1 MRVLLLTFLLSGL
14 LSQVLHS
21 QITVVGLRDL
31 RFGTLFPG
39 IPEVVLPTQGNR
51 AGRYR
56 IRGPNN
62 MEIVMTFTLPAV
74 MLGPGAATMPLSYA
88 ANDAIYE
95 PRGGGA
101 PPPVAFDPTAPF
113 INTLPNNGRA
123 RVFLG
128 ATVTPS
134 FSQTAGDYTAA
145 VVLTVALTGN

>member
-14 LSQVLHS
+14 SSAVLQA
-21 QITVVGLRDL
+21 QITVTGLRDL

-39 IPEVVLPTQGNR
+39 IPEVVLPTQGAA

-56 IRGPNN
+56 IRGPGN
-62 MEIVMTFTLPAV
+62 MEIVMTFILPAV
-74 MLGPGAATMPLSYA
+74 MMEPGAATMPLSYA

-101 PPPVAFDPTAPF
+101 PPPVAFDPTVPF
-113 INTLPNNGRA
+113 INQLPNNGRA

-128 ATVTPS
+128 ATATPS
-134 FSQTAGDYTAA
+134 FSQTAGDYLAA